1 VHGSTEASWANLA
14 LTPRITGLVGKNESG
29 KTAVIE
35 AIYLKAL
42 PSGHPED

>member
-1 VHGSTEASWANLA
+1 VNLEV
-14 LTPRITGLVGKNESG
+14 TPRITGLVGKNERG

-35 AIYLKAL
+35 AIYRKPL